1 MEETRFMND
10 DIYIYNIFLK
20 YIRVLKL
27 SIMDEQDF
35 SNYIIMTQQTVNLQ
49 KKIEIEDENYFSN
62 GHLIWSN

>member
-10 DIYIYNIFLK
+10 DDDDIYIYNNNNFLK

-35 SNYIIMTQQTVNLQ
+35 SNYIIMTQ
-49 KKIEIEDENYFSN
+49 
-62 GHLIWSN
+62 

>member
-35 SNYIIMTQQTVNLQ
+35 SNYIIMTQ
-49 KKIEIEDENYFSN
+49 
-62 GHLIWSN
+62 

>member
-49 KKIEIEDENYFSN
+49 KKIEIEDENYFLN
-62 GHLIWSN
+62 GCLIWSN